1 MKLVFPSA
9 LLLTLATSVPAL
21 AQAPYDLLLR
31 RGLLVDPKNEIHAV
45 RDIAI
50 TSGRIAA
57 VEPRIDPTSARKVV
71 DLKGF
76 VVTPGLI
83 DIHTHVYA
91 GTGERNS
98 YAGDNSVYPDG
109 FAFRSCV
116 TTVADAGSSGWR
128 NFEDFK
134 TKVIDR
140 AKTRVYAFLNI
151 VGGGMRGGRREQD
164 LDDMQPEPT
173 AAMARKHPDIV
184 VGIKTAH
191 FGGPG
196 WTAVDRALEAGIAA
210 SLPVMVDFGR
220 ARPERPLCQLL
231 GEKLRPGDIY
241 THVHSGLRNEQDES
255 GHVSQALWEGRKRGI
270 YLDVGHGGSSF
281 HWKVAIP
288 ALKEGLVPDS
298 LSTDLHTAS
307 VNAGMKDL
315 LNVMSKFLA
324 LGLSPNEVIRRVTIN
339 PAQEIRHGELGH
351 LSVGA
356 PADVAVLRIE
366 RGRFGFVDSGGKRL
380 DGARRFAC
388 ELTVRAGRIAFDLNG
403 LSAAAWDQA
412 ALPTPPG
419 TTAATTPATTPVTTR

>member
-1 MKLVFPSA
+1 MTLVRASA
-9 LLLTLATSVPAL
+9 LLTLSLTVVTSGPAL

-31 RGLLVDPKNEIHAV
+31 GGLVIDPKNELHAV
-45 RDIAI
+45 RDVA
-50 TSGRIAA
+50 IAA
-57 VEPRIDPTSARKVV
+57 GRVAAVQPHIDPALARKVV
-71 DLKGF
+71 DVKGHA
-76 VVTPGLI
+76 VTPGLI

-140 AKTRVYAFLNI
+140 AKTRVFAFLNI

-164 LDDMQPEPT
+164 VEDMQAAPT
-173 AAMARKHPDIV
+173 AEMAKKYPDIV

-196 WTAVDRALEAGIAA
+196 WTAVDRAVEAGNTAG
-210 SLPVMVDFGR
+210 LPVMVDFGR

-241 THVHSGLRNEQDES
+241 THVHSGLRNEQDQA
-255 GHVSQALWEGRKRGI
+255 GHVSQALWQGRKRGI
-270 YLDVGHGGSSF
+270 YMDVGHGGSSF
-281 HWKVAIP
+281 YWKVAIP

-307 VNAGMKDL
+307 ANAGMKDL
-315 LNVMSKFLA
+315 PNVMSKFLA
-324 LGLSPNEVIRRVTIN
+324 LGLTPVEVVRRVTIN
-339 PAQEIRHGELGH
+339 PAQEIHHGEIGH
-351 LSVGA
+351 LSPGA

-366 RGRFGFVDSGGKRL
+366 RGKFGFVDSGGQRL
-380 DGARRFAC
+380 EGNRRFTC

-403 LSAAAWDQA
+403 LSATAWTHPAA
-412 ALPTPPG
+412 ALPAP
-419 TTAATTPATTPVTTR
+419 AAP

>member
-1 MKLVFPSA
+1 MKRVFAHAVFANALLASA
-9 LLLTLATSVPAL
+9 LLLALATSRPAL

-31 RGLLVDPKNEIHAV
+31 RGLVVDPKNDLHAV
-45 RDIAI
+45 RDLAI
-50 TSGRIAA
+50 TGGRVAA
-57 VEPRIDPTSARKVV
+57 IEPRIDPALARKVI
-71 DLKGF
+71 DLRGF
-76 VVTPGLI
+76 VVAPGLI

-91 GTGERNS
+91 GTGEKNS
-98 YAGDNSVYPDG
+98 YAGDNSVDPDG

-116 TTVADAGSSGWR
+116 TTVADAGSAGWR

-140 AKTRVYAFLNI
+140 SRTRVFAFLNI

-164 LDDMQPEPT
+164 TEDMQAAPT
-173 AAMARKHPDIV
+173 IEMAKRHPDVV

-196 WTAVDRALEAGIAA
+196 WVAVDRALEAGIGARV
-210 SLPVMVDFGR
+210 PVMVDFGR
-220 ARPERPLCQLL
+220 ARPERPLCELL

-255 GHVSQALWEGRKRGI
+255 GHVAQALWQGRKRGI

-288 ALKEGLVPDS
+288 AVKEGLLPDS

-315 LNVMSKFLA
+315 LNVMSKFLV
-324 LGLSPNEVIRRVTIN
+324 LGLSPAEIIRRVTIN
-339 PAQEIRHGELGH
+339 PAHEIQHAEIGH
-351 LSVGA
+351 LSLGA

-366 RGRFGFVDSGGKRL
+366 RGKFGFVDSGGTRL
-380 DGARRFAC
+380 DGNRRFVC

-403 LSAAAWDQA
+403 LSASPWDQA
-412 ALPTPPG
+412 ALP
-419 TTAATTPATTPVTTR
+419 ATQ